1 MKRDNLDTKLHTY
14 LIYEADD
21 IHAVEKMML
30 SSGYP
35 YCEKMH
41 LDPHLK
47 NTQKSI
53 PYKVLV

>member
-1 MKRDNLDTKLHTY
+1 MRLS
-14 LIYEADD
+14 D

-35 YCEKMH
+35 YREKMH

-53 PYKVLV
+53 PYKNAGLDIRD

>member
-1 MKRDNLDTKLHTY
+1 MKRDHLDTKLHTY

-21 IHAVEKMML
+21 IRAVEKMML

-35 YCEKMH
+35 YSEKMS

-47 NTQKSI
+47 NMQKSI
-53 PYKVLV
+53 PYKLLV